1 MAWKNYLMGCWNYCH
16 SSCPVCN
23 PKAVECRQ
31 ALPIHQ
37 GILSVLHFLGVIR
50 FHGRNLLCIANKK
63 TAPAATKAWLILV
76 VPFNTSAINGI
87 TLDTSCR

>member
-1 MAWKNYLMGCWNYCH
+1 MY
-16 SSCPVCN
+16 
-23 PKAVECRQ
+23 
-31 ALPIHQ
+31 
-37 GILSVLHFLGVIR
+37 
-50 FHGRNLLCIANKK
+50 ANKK